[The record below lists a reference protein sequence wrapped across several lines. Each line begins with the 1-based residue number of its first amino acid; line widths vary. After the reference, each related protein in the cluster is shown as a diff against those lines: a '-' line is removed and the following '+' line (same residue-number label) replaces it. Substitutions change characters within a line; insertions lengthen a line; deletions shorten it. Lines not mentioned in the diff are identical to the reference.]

1 MIIIRKKILN
11 SGTLYI
17 FIFFTFIASIVY
29 VSIKIALAPTVAPS
43 SEITERVK
51 GDYIL
56 MLLQSI
62 FGAAAMLLPSFLI
75 HRINL
80 KIPSFMLIMYAVFLY
95 CAIYLGEVRNFYY
108 NVPHWDTILHTF
120 SGAGLGALGFSIVTL
135 LNKSENITFTL
146 SPGFVAL
153 FAFCFAVSLGVI
165 WEFYEFGM
173 DCFLNTNMQKY
184 ALETGELLI
193 GQEST
198 KDTMKDLIVD
208 SAGAFIIST
217 IGYISLKY
225 DKGWTERFKVKIEEE
240 KAENESRRKNK

>member
-1 MIIIRKKILN
+1 
-11 SGTLYI
+11 
-17 FIFFTFIASIVY
+17 
-29 VSIKIALAPTVAPS
+29 
-43 SEITERVK
+43 
-51 GDYIL
+51 
-56 MLLQSI
+56 
-62 FGAAAMLLPSFLI
+62 MLLPSFLI